1 MYKLKDFF
9 FFKSFNSWV
18 FLSLFI
24 SIIISFPLISLI
36 FNSIKNF
43 NYNWNAVIILEIWD
57 YLYNSISII
66 FFQSIFVIFFGVS
79 CAWIVTKY
87 KFPFRKI
94 IDLFLLLPL
103 SIPPYIAAI
112 SYGEIFDYSS
122 YLQTFSRQNF
132 ANVIPHD
139 FLNIR
144 SLPGVIFIFSITL
157 YPYVYIISRAAF
169 SEISNTYTDIGRT
182 LGLKQANIFFKVILP
197 LAIVPILGGV
207 ILSILESLND
217 FGTVQYY
224 GISTF
229 TTGIYKTWVG
239 LGDINLAA
247 QISIFF
253 LFFIFII
260 IFLQKRFFFYE
271 KKDLKI
277 SSYKETKL
285 KFLSK
290 SQNIFLIFFC
300 LIPPVL
306 GFFIPFV
313 FLLLNSIKSL
323 EFFILKDTIVNTLN
337 TVFLGLSVSLIINI
351 LSLLINYSVRI
362 KKTKINLFFNKI
374 SSLGYAMPGSIVAIG
389 ILIPFTFL
397 DNFIIIFFQNNLQ
410 LNIEAFFTG
419 SIFILC
425 FAYIVRFFTIS
436 QTNLESSFN
445 RISNNI
451 DDTARVLGKKPLP
464 ILFNIHLPL
473 MSLSILLTLILVF
486 IEVVKELSATLIL
499 RPFNFDTLAI
509 QVYEYASEE
518 KIIESSVPS
527 LIIVVLCVI
536 GIIFISRISN
546 HLFKSDKK

>member
-1 MYKLKDFF
+1 M
-9 FFKSFNSWV
+9 
-18 FLSLFI
+18 
-24 SIIISFPLISLI
+24 
-36 FNSIKNF
+36 
-43 NYNWNAVIILEIWD
+43 
-57 YLYNSISII
+57 
-66 FFQSIFVIFFGVS
+66 
-79 CAWIVTKY
+79 
-87 KFPFRKI
+87 
-94 IDLFLLLPL
+94 
-103 SIPPYIAAI
+103 
-112 SYGEIFDYSS
+112 
-122 YLQTFSRQNF
+122 
-132 ANVIPHD
+132 
-139 FLNIR
+139 
-144 SLPGVIFIFSITL
+144 
-157 YPYVYIISRAAF
+157 
-169 SEISNTYTDIGRT
+169 
-182 LGLKQANIFFKVILP
+182 P

-337 TVFLGLSVSLIINI
+337 TVFLGLSVSLIIII

-374 SSLGYAMPGSIVAIG
+374 SSLGYAIPGSIVAIG

>member
-1 MYKLKDFF
+1 MFSLFLEFEIIPMHFF
-9 FFKSFNSWV
+9 SFN
-18 FLSLFI
+18 I
-24 SIIISFPLISLI
+24 LI
-36 FNSIKNF
+36 FPSICWK
-43 NYNWNAVIILEIWD
+43 
-57 YLYNSISII
+57 SISISTYLKN
-66 FFQSIFVIFFGVS
+66 FSISLF
-79 CAWIVTKY
+79 TL
-87 KFPFRKI
+87 KI
-94 IDLFLLLPL
+94 STL
-103 SIPPYIAAI
+103 SISLQCLYIL
-112 SYGEIFDYSS
+112 SEH
-122 YLQTFSRQNF
+122 TN
-132 ANVIPHD
+132 P
-139 FLNIR
+139 
-144 SLPGVIFIFSITL
+144 IFIFSITL

-224 GISTF
+224 GINTF

-337 TVFLGLSVSLIINI
+337 TVFLGLSVSFI
-351 LSLLINYSVRI
+351 
-362 KKTKINLFFNKI
+362 
-374 SSLGYAMPGSIVAIG
+374 
-389 ILIPFTFL
+389 
-397 DNFIIIFFQNNLQ
+397 IIIFFFY
-410 LNIEAFFTG
+410 FF
-419 SIFILC
+419 
-425 FAYIVRFFTIS
+425 R
-436 QTNLESSFN
+436 
-445 RISNNI
+445 
-451 DDTARVLGKKPLP
+451 
-464 ILFNIHLPL
+464 
-473 MSLSILLTLILVF
+473 
-486 IEVVKELSATLIL
+486 
-499 RPFNFDTLAI
+499 NF
-509 QVYEYASEE
+509 
-518 KIIESSVPS
+518 
-527 LIIVVLCVI
+527 
-536 GIIFISRISN
+536 
-546 HLFKSDKK
+546 